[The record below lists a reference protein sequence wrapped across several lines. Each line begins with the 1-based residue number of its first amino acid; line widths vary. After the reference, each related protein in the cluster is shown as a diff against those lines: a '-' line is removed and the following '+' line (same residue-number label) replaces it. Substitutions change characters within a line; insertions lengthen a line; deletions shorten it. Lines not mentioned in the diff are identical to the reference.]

1 MPGERIPAL
10 AWYLAGVAI
19 PHIAVACEKG
29 KENPERD
36 LPGLIDQA
44 REAAAEQLSTRVL
57 RALMGA
63 NDELALESFVA
74 SATLCNEAVI
84 AALRKCMT
92 GKTPR
97 SAEARSLA
105 IRFHANAYISRW
117 SLERGMSLEEVQ
129 RLKARGG
136 VS

>member
-1 MPGERIPAL
+1 MAGERIPAL

-19 PHIAVACEKG
+19 PHIAIACEKG
-29 KENPERD
+29 KKNPERD

-44 REAAAEQLSTRVL
+44 RKAADDQLSNQVL
-57 RALMGA
+57 RAILGA

-84 AALRKCMT
+84 SGLKQCET

-97 SAEARSLA
+97 SAEARSRKILSY
-105 IRFHANAYISRW
+105 ANDYIFGWARD
-117 SLERGMSLEEVQ
+117 RGMDLAEVV
-129 RLKARGG
+129 RLKARGRLQ
-136 VS
+136 